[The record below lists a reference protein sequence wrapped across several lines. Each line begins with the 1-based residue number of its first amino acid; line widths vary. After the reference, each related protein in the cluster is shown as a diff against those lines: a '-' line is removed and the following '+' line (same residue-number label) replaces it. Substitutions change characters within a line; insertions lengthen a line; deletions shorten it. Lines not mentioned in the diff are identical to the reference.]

1 MPRYKVSMHQT
12 GWQTLENFVDAK
24 DEDEAWEKYNEN
36 GENVLVNKEWK
47 IIEEEYSFIGSDN
60 SLTNKPI
67 AYKNNYS
74 IKNPVLTD
82 KFGKSEIEMEKF
94 WLLTARCIKLL
105 IKKSKIQSQ

>member
-47 IIEEEYSFIGSDN
+47 IIEEEYKLVDTEITKEGDTPTEGFKKWREQKVIKGNAYEINPDGSEV
-60 SLTNKPI
+60 K
-67 AYKNNYS
+67 
-74 IKNPVLTD
+74 
-82 KFGKSEIEMEKF
+82 
-94 WLLTARCIKLL
+94 
-105 IKKSKIQSQ
+105 